1 MISHWRSLRFHS
13 AATAAIFF
21 FASFF
26 LAAPAPA
33 QVSEV
38 FKDNNEHILIGNI
51 SVRADKPYLGFEDGQ
66 PLLGEQ
72 IYVEGPIRLAAT
84 VFWLDPKTYRSSG
97 NLPADLGGVMV
108 DGGEADGTVRVGI
121 RQYKLLGK
129 QILDNVLRANN
140 LEGASNY
147 RLLWRGKGRNLARGF
162 QSADPLLPAVI
173 VGNRDLQQPRFL
185 SAQGFVELGFAG
197 EGGSGAE
204 GISPLEAGRYSIKPQ
219 AGQRPLEKGSRR
231 GLIPVVVFLNY
242 AIPLQFDCRG
252 LLNIR
257 RSLRTIRPRDLG
269 GARVGEVYEVG
280 RISGRFNGRLELE

>member
-1 MISHWRSLRFHS
+1 MISHWRSIRFHS
-13 AATAAIFF
+13 TATAAIFF

-51 SVRADKPYLGFEDGQ
+51 SMRAEKPYLGFEEGQ

-72 IYVEGPIRLAAT
+72 IYVEGPIQLAAT

-129 QILDNVLRANN
+129 QILDNVLQANN
-140 LEGASNY
+140 LEGAPNY

-162 QSADPLLPAVI
+162 RSANAPLPLPAVV
-173 VGNRDLQQPRFL
+173 VGNRDPQQPSFL
-185 SAQGFVELGFAG
+185 SAQDFIQLSFAG
-197 EGGSGAE
+197 EDGAG

-219 AGQRPLEKGSRR
+219 TGGRPLETGSRR
-231 GLIPVVVFLNY
+231 GLIPMVGFLNY
-242 AIPLQFDCRG
+242 DIPLQFDCRG

-257 RSLRTIRPRDLG
+257 RSLRTILPGDLG

-280 RISGRFNGRLELE
+280 RISGRFEGRLEVD

>member
-1 MISHWRSLRFHS
+1 MISHWRSPRFHS
-13 AATAAIFF
+13 AATAAGCVTL
-21 FASFF
+21 FF

-33 QVSEV
+33 QVSGV
-38 FKDNNEHILIGNI
+38 FKDNNEHILVGKI
-51 SVRADKPYLGFEDGQ
+51 SVRADKPYLGLEDGQ

-72 IYVEGPIRLAAT
+72 IYVEGPIRLAGT

-97 NLPADLGGVMV
+97 NLPANLGGVMAA
-108 DGGEADGTVRVGI
+108 GGEADGTVRVRI

-140 LEGASNY
+140 LEGAPNY

-162 QSADPLLPAVI
+162 RPADPLLPAVI
-173 VGNRDLQQPRFL
+173 VGNRDPQQPRFL

-197 EGGSGAE
+197 ENGAG

-219 AGQRPLEKGSRR
+219 TGGRPLETGSRR
-231 GLIPVVVFLNY
+231 GLISMVGFLNY

-269 GARVGEVYEVG
+269 GVRVGEVYEVG
-280 RISGRFNGRLELE
+280 RISGRFEGRLELE